1 MTQENLLP
9 SEVLLE
15 TPDEASELVARKP
28 LSPILKLAP
37 SPEPKV
43 LRDNEVIAR
52 LQKEITVLQIELE
65 KAKKEIIRYEM
76 LLRNAK
82 QRERELRAEMQHGH
96 K

>member
-82 QRERELRAEMQHGH
+82 QRERELRAEMQYRH